1 MGEFGYLSAAIAVM
15 AVATFATRAAPF
27 LLLGRHAGHPLL
39 QYLGRYLPAA
49 VMLLLVI
56 YTLRDVAFTSAPF
69 GLHHLAAI
77 AVTAGLH
84 LWRGH
89 ALLSIGAGTATFM
102 LLLRLLPH

>member
-1 MGEFGYLSAAIAVM
+1 MAGLGYLSGAIAVM
-15 AVATFATRAAPF
+15 ALATFATRAAPF

-56 YTLRDVAFTSAPF
+56 YTLKDVAFTRAPF

-84 LWRGH
+84 AWRRH
-89 ALLSIGAGTATFM
+89 ALLSIASGTATFM
-102 LLLRLLPH
+102 VLLRLLP